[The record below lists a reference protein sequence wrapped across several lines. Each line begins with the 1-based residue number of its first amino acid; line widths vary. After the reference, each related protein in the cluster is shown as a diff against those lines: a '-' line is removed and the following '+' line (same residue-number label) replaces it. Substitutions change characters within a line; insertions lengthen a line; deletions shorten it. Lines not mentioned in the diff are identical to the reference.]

1 MADIYENTDIY
12 ETGGMNGNT
21 IIFGANFAVQTMA
34 EADATNHYTV
44 TNANNNGS
52 VTLTAKTVPIS
63 FTLRRLGVH
72 IIQGTG
78 DAGFRLCAYDR
89 AGIPVAR
96 SAEFTI
102 TTLGENFFPVAEVW
116 DGSAWQTA
124 TEVAL
129 SGGEL
134 YYFGIYCPQ
143 ISSAAR
149 FLGRDAGTTFGPKP
163 WIAWTADNLGAG
175 GLPTPMPVGFESS
188 VRFLVI
194 GAA

>member
-1 MADIYENTDIY
+1 MSGCYDDTDIY
-12 ETGGMNGNT
+12 ESSGTGDDIVLT
-21 IIFGANFAVQTMA
+21 QNFAVQTMA

-44 TNANNNGS
+44 TNANNAGS

-63 FTLRRLGVH
+63 FILRRFGIHV
-72 IIQGTG
+72 IQGTG
-78 DAGFRLCAYDR
+78 TSGFRLAVYNR
-89 AGIPVAR
+89 TGKAIAR
-96 SAEFTI
+96 TALFSI
-102 TTLGENFFPVAEVW
+102 TALGEQFYKLAEIWSGAAWVA
-116 DGSAWQTA
+116 A
-124 TEVAL
+124 TEVEL
-129 SGGEL
+129 TGGEL

-163 WIAWTADNLGAG
+163 WIAWTADNLGIG
-175 GLPTPMPVGFESS
+175 GLPSQMPAGFESS